1 MNFDEF
7 LKEKEK
13 IEKLSIEEQKKF
25 YEQLLKNKHDKTEL
39 YVYASFYYGHLF
51 YQNGNF
57 GKVIEIMEPIVMDY
71 QSYPY
76 TPKILS
82 CFNLIGV
89 AAHCEAEYSISR
101 FFYKIA
107 LKIAKEN
114 SAKFY
119 YAFEYNNIALTYIA
133 EQNYTEAIRNLEF
146 AEDVLKDC
154 DEEMGAYI
162 YINKSISLQKLNRL
176 TEALQAYEIGINQY
190 HADKIVPDDAIRCAA
205 TLYYRLG
212 KMDKYKE
219 YKQQILLKIRDMHA
233 AEFMDACKE
242 LFECGMDSDDDELMT
257 TILRSMDWYIEK
269 YTNEIK
275 VGLVF
280 SELKYEYAV
289 KKSDKDAVL
298 DALEKKND
306 YKDRII
312 KHSIEKRLKSL
323 EQHIEIN
330 SQISDLELDALTG
343 FRNRKAYYKD
353 INMIEQDTKMNM
365 RPVGIV
371 FADVNGLKKINDS
384 LGHEA
389 GDKLI
394 ASVAN
399 TITEIFPEARRYRFG
414 GDEFVILSFDKNEAA
429 FNEKRKRLEASW
441 KDGYSA
447 SIGTIW
453 KEHAIDFEKSVAAA
467 DEMMYM
473 DKSSYYEKKR
483 HDRRSY
489 TYIDTEESLKK
500 VETVAELL
508 PGGFFV
514 YHADEEEQIITFNR
528 ELLRIF
534 KCQNKEKFIELTGNS
549 FKGMVHPDD
558 LKIVECDISSQ
569 ITQEKDID
577 RVQYRIVCKDGTV
590 KTVLDYGR
598 FVHTEMYG
606 DVYYVFIDD
615 ISIK

>member
-1 MNFDEF
+1 M
-7 LKEKEK
+7 
-13 IEKLSIEEQKKF
+13 
-25 YEQLLKNKHDKTEL
+25 
-39 YVYASFYYGHLF
+39 
-51 YQNGNF
+51 
-57 GKVIEIMEPIVMDY
+57 
-71 QSYPY
+71 
-76 TPKILS
+76 
-82 CFNLIGV
+82 
-89 AAHCEAEYSISR
+89 
-101 FFYKIA
+101 
-107 LKIAKEN
+107 
-114 SAKFY
+114 
-119 YAFEYNNIALTYIA
+119 
-133 EQNYTEAIRNLEF
+133 
-146 AEDVLKDC
+146 
-154 DEEMGAYI
+154 
-162 YINKSISLQKLNRL
+162 
-176 TEALQAYEIGINQY
+176 
-190 HADKIVPDDAIRCAA
+190 
-205 TLYYRLG
+205 
-212 KMDKYKE
+212 
-219 YKQQILLKIRDMHA
+219 
-233 AEFMDACKE
+233 
-242 LFECGMDSDDDELMT
+242 
-257 TILRSMDWYIEK
+257 
-269 YTNEIK
+269 
-275 VGLVF
+275 
-280 SELKYEYAV
+280 KYEYAV

-429 FNEKRKRLEASW
+429 FNEKCKRLEASW

-483 HDRRSY
+483 HDRRSH

-508 PGGFFV
+508 PGGFL
-514 YHADEEEQIITFNR
+514 YIMQMKR
-528 ELLRIF
+528 
-534 KCQNKEKFIELTGNS
+534 NS
-549 FKGMVHPDD
+549 
-558 LKIVECDISSQ
+558 
-569 ITQEKDID
+569 
-577 RVQYRIVCKDGTV
+577 
-590 KTVLDYGR
+590 
-598 FVHTEMYG
+598 
-606 DVYYVFIDD
+606 
-615 ISIK
+615 